1 MWNILSFLKSFCVMV
16 QISALYNST
25 NMTRVQNTLILVVL
39 NRLSLRTPSY
49 ATFGT
54 LSPLSL
60 FGCPPTVCDTENLH
74 FSADCTSNRHLPSS
88 PDTTFLHTFIQQMF
102 TVCPGTPYFHST
114 VIKASLLTKTIIF
127 LSSNSFRP
135 YPSLFLLEIL
145 GFLPHSKPSQSISHS
160 LTAFFP
166 RCLIH
171 FILYLIPR
179 LCPLFLRGLY

>member
-88 PDTTFLHTFIQQMF
+88 PDTTFLHTFIQQCSLCVLGPH
-102 TVCPGTPYFHST
+102 TST
-114 VIKASLLTKTIIF
+114 V
-127 LSSNSFRP
+127 LSSKLPCWQRP
-135 YPSLFLLEIL
+135 LSSYQATHFVHTHLSSYLKFWASSHIQNPHKVSLIL
-145 GFLPHSKPSQSISHS
+145 
-160 LTAFFP
+160 
-166 RCLIH
+166 
-171 FILYLIPR
+171 
-179 LCPLFLRGLY
+179 